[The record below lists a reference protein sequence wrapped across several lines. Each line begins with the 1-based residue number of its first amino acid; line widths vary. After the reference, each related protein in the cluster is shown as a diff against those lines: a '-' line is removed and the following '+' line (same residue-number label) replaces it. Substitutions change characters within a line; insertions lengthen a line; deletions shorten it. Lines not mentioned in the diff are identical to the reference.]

1 MCKKVKVGV
10 LKWLVSARIGG
21 WLRELGCLTAKDG
34 KGGAKN
40 AGLSVKDECK

>member
-1 MCKKVKVGV
+1 MCEKVKVGV
-10 LKWLVSARIGG
+10 LKWHGSARLGG
-21 WLRELGCLTAKDG
+21 WLRGLGCLTTKDG